1 MAHQKQVI
9 VKSTARGLNATF
21 ISASEYFDRGF
32 TDGVY
37 AIPTDTGIKYN
48 VRAIDKYC
56 AEHNLK
62 PSDLTEEQ
70 LKQFQIKS

>member
-9 VKSTARGLNATF
+9 VKSTSRGLSATF
-21 ISASEYFDRGF
+21 ISTSEYFERGSS
-32 TDGVY
+32 DGVY

-62 PSDLTEEQ
+62 PSELTEEQ